1 MEPKAQIAWD
11 KVKGNFGEQRRKLNW
26 PTRGKILHPFGQYK
40 NPKLKTTLVNNG
52 IDIKAPKGTNIH
64 CVFSGVVSLIT
75 YMGGFGNTV
84 IVDHNNG
91 YYTVY
96 AHLDE
101 IAVKKFQILQ
111 AGSVIGTVGDSGSLE
126 GAKLHFEIYANNEPQ
141 NPTRWLKK
149 L

>member
-1 MEPKAQIAWD
+1 
-11 KVKGNFGEQRRKLNW
+11 
-26 PTRGKILHPFGQYK
+26 
-40 NPKLKTTLVNNG
+40 
-52 IDIKAPKGTNIH
+52 
-64 CVFSGVVSLIT
+64 
-75 YMGGFGNTV
+75 MGGFGNTV